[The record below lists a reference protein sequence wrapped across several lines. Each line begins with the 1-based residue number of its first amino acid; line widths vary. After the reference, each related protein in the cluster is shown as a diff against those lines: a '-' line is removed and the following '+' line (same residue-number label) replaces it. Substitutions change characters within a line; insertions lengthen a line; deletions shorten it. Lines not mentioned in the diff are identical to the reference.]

1 MDQTPEKGCE
11 SLLNAFVVSAG
22 TTEESHGIWDFIL
35 RSAHLVG
42 LTPNIYGLR
51 EKGEVGRVIA
61 MKWLQCGILPQAL
74 IFGKKIC
81 VLCIYTVDV
90 EGRRASSFL
99 VWTFLDGRMLVFP
112 T

>member
-11 SLLNAFVVSAG
+11 SLLNAFVASAG
-22 TTEESHGIWDFIL
+22 TTEKSHGIWDFIL

-42 LTPNIYGLR
+42 LTPNIYGLQ
-51 EKGEVGRVIA
+51 EKGEIGRVIA
-61 MKWLQCGILPQAL
+61 MRWLQCGILLQAL
-74 IFGKKIC
+74 IFGKQIC

-99 VWTFLDGRMLVFP
+99 VWTFLDGRVLVFP